1 MKWNAPEL
9 AKVPAEGQVVRF
21 TFVVR
26 DMRGGV
32 DWLGG
37 HFA

>member
-1 MKWNAPEL
+1 M
-9 AKVPAEGQVVRF
+9 VPAEGQVVRF

-32 DWLGG
+32 DWLGRSLCVLP
-37 HFA
+37 